1 MSQDNGFI
9 VDALLKSIKFSMED
23 GEGVIVTVKEK
34 KVVVANIG
42 GEASIIPLSE
52 IIDNS
57 DQFENGQWININTSD
72 DEQS

>member
-9 VDALLKSIKFSMED
+9 VEALSKSIKFSMED

-42 GEASIIPLSE
+42 GEASIIPLSD

-57 DQFENGQWININTSD
+57 DQFEDGQWININTSD
-72 DEQS
+72 DE

>member
-57 DQFENGQWININTSD
+57 DQFEDGQWININTSD

>member
-9 VDALLKSIKFSMED
+9 VDALLKSIKFNMED

-42 GEASIIPLSE
+42 GEASIIPLSD

-57 DQFENGQWININTSD
+57 DQFEDGQWININTSD
-72 DEQS
+72 DE

>member
-42 GEASIIPLSE
+42 GEASIIPLSD

-57 DQFENGQWININTSD
+57 DQFEDGQWININTSD
-72 DEQS
+72 DE

>member
-42 GEASIIPLSE
+42 GEASIIPLSD
-52 IIDNS
+52 IIDSS
-57 DQFENGQWININTSD
+57 DQFEDGQWININTSD
-72 DEQS
+72 DE

>member
-57 DQFENGQWININTSD
+57 DQFEDGQWININTSD
-72 DEQS
+72 NE